1 MQDAQIPDA
10 KILRDAEKLPT
21 HQRLVRPA
29 PKLTTHS
36 ISGLV
41 GSKQYGGKM
50 PELGRR
56 AWSQATVGKQ

>member
-36 ISGLV
+36 ILGLV

-56 AWSQATVGKQ
+56 AW